1 MNLYLID
8 GTYELFRANFG
19 APPRTAPDGSP
30 VGAVAGL
37 MQSFLLLL
45 REEKP
50 DFIACAFDHVVESFR
65 NELFGG
71 YKTGEDVP
79 PDLFAQFVL
88 AEDASRALGIVTWPM
103 VEFEADDAIATAV
116 ARWKDDPAIERLV
129 VSSVD
134 KDLMNLVDGS
144 RVVLWDRRRGIT
156 YSEPDVVERFGVP
169 PSSIPDYLAL
179 VGDSADGIPGIPRW
193 GLRERPRRCRSTA
206 VWTPSPTRM
215 TTGPSP
221 FAAARR
227 SPKIWLRTS
236 RRRSCTEHWQLSG
249 RTSQSP
255 KVWTICDGRAF
266 RRRSTWASVTV
277 SASSVSKP
285 RLTSGGDVW
294 GAPPAGLEPTRLAPE
309 ASALSTELRGHVN
322 QATNI
327 SRGPCLNKVKV
338 ASPHSTLAEQLGCGS
353 T

>member
-30 VGAVAGL
+30 VGAVTGL
-37 MQSFLLLL
+37 MQSLLLLL

-65 NELFGG
+65 NELFAG

-88 AEDASRALGIVTWPM
+88 AEEASRALGIVTWPM

-129 VSSVD
+129 ICSVD

-156 YSEPDVVERFGVP
+156 YSEPDVIERFGVP

-193 GLRERPRRCRSTA
+193 GAKGT
-206 VWTPSPTRM
+206 
-215 TTGPSP
+215 
-221 FAAARR
+221 AAA
-227 SPKIWLRTS
+227 
-236 RRRSCTEHWQLSG
+236 LSEYG
-249 RTSQSP
+249 SLGSIP
-255 KVWTICDGRAF
+255 DSYDDWT
-266 RRRSTWASVTV
+266 VTV
-277 SASSVSKP
+277 RGGKTLGQNLAQNRQEAALYRKLATLRIDVPISESLYDLRWRGVPKP
-285 RLTSGGDVW
+285 EYLGLCDRL
-294 GAPPAGLEPTRLAPE
+294 GLERLKAAP
-309 ASALSTELRGHVN
+309 HKW
-322 QATNI
+322 Q
-327 SRGPCLNKVKV
+327 
-338 ASPHSTLAEQLGCGS
+338 
-353 T
+353 

>member
-79 PDLFAQFVL
+79 PDLFAQFEL
-88 AEDASRALGIVTWPM
+88 AEEASRALGIVTWPM

-129 VSSVD
+129 ICSVD
-134 KDLMNLVDGS
+134 KDLTNLVDGS

-156 YSEPDVVERFGVP
+156 YSEPDVSRT
-169 PSSIPDYLAL
+169 LR
-179 VGDSADGIPGIPRW
+179 SA
-193 GLRERPRRCRSTA
+193 
-206 VWTPSPTRM
+206 
-215 TTGPSP
+215 
-221 FAAARR
+221 
-227 SPKIWLRTS
+227 
-236 RRRSCTEHWQLSG
+236 
-249 RTSQSP
+249 
-255 KVWTICDGRAF
+255 AF
-266 RRRSTWASVTV
+266 VD
-277 SASSVSKP
+277 P
-285 RLTSGGDVW
+285 
-294 GAPPAGLEPTRLAPE
+294 
-309 ASALSTELRGHVN
+309 
-322 QATNI
+322 
-327 SRGPCLNKVKV
+327 
-338 ASPHSTLAEQLGCGS
+338 
-353 T
+353 

>member
-65 NELFGG
+65 NDLFEG

-79 PDLFAQFVL
+79 PDLFAQFEL
-88 AEDASRALGIVTWPM
+88 AEEASRSLGIATWPM

-116 ARWKDDPAIERLV
+116 SRWKDDPAIERLV
-129 VSSVD
+129 ICSVD
-134 KDLMNLVDGS
+134 KDLTNLVDGS

-156 YSEPDVVERFGVP
+156 YSEPDVIERFGVP

-193 GLRERPRRCRSTA
+193 GAKGT
-206 VWTPSPTRM
+206 
-215 TTGPSP
+215 
-221 FAAARR
+221 AAALSEYGNLDSIPDSYNDWTITVRGGKTLAR
-227 SPKIWLRTS
+227 NLAENRQAAALYRTLATLRTDVPIS
-236 RRRSCTEHWQLSG
+236 ETLEDLRWRG
-249 RTSQSP
+249 VP
-255 KVWTICDGRAF
+255 KPEYLGLCD
-266 RRRSTWASVTV
+266 
-277 SASSVSKP
+277 
-285 RLTSGGDVW
+285 RL
-294 GAPPAGLEPTRLAPE
+294 GLERLKAAP
-309 ASALSTELRGHVN
+309 HKW
-322 QATNI
+322 Q
-327 SRGPCLNKVKV
+327 
-338 ASPHSTLAEQLGCGS
+338 
-353 T
+353 

>member
-79 PDLFAQFVL
+79 PDLFAQFEL
-88 AEDASRALGIVTWPM
+88 AEEASRALGIVTWPM

-116 ARWKDDPAIERLV
+116 ARWKDDPAIQRLV
-129 VSSVD
+129 ICSVD
-134 KDLMNLVDGS
+134 KDLTNLVDGS

-156 YSEPDVVERFGVP
+156 YSEPDVIERFGVP

-193 GLRERPRRCRSTA
+193 GAKGTAAALSEYGSLDSIPDSYDGLDLARNHRS
-206 VWTPSPTRM
+206 
-215 TTGPSP
+215 
-221 FAAARR
+221 AAARH
-227 SPKIWLRTS
+227 SPKIWLCENRHRGGPIPEIGNS
-236 RRRSCTEHWQLSG
+236 QDRRAYLRKSG
-249 RTSQSP
+249 RSQMG
-255 KVWTICDGRAF
+255 TLTTFGGAF
-266 RRRSTWASVTV
+266 RSRSIWASATV
-277 SASSVSKP
+277 WAWRVSKP
-285 RLTSGGDVW
+285 RRTNGSDV
-294 GAPPAGLEPTRLAPE
+294 
-309 ASALSTELRGHVN
+309 
-322 QATNI
+322 
-327 SRGPCLNKVKV
+327 
-338 ASPHSTLAEQLGCGS
+338 
-353 T
+353 

>member
-37 MQSFLLLL
+37 IQSFLLLL
-45 REEKP
+45 REEEP

-65 NELFGG
+65 NDLFAG

-79 PDLFAQFVL
+79 PDLFAQFEL
-88 AEDASRALGIVTWPM
+88 AEEASRALGIVTWPM

-116 ARWKDDPAIERLV
+116 SRWKDDPAIQRLV
-129 VSSVD
+129 ICSVD

-179 VGDSADGIPGIPRW
+179 VGDSADSIPGIPRW
-193 GLRERPRRCRSTA
+193 GAKGTA
-206 VWTPSPTRM
+206 AV
-215 TTGPSP
+215 
-221 FAAARR
+221 
-227 SPKIWLRTS
+227 
-236 RRRSCTEHWQLSG
+236 LSEYG
-249 RTSQSP
+249 SLDRIPDSYED
-255 KVWTICDGRAF
+255 WTI
-266 RRRSTWASVTV
+266 TV
-277 SASSVSKP
+277 RGGKTLARNLAENREAADLYRKLATLRIDVPISESLDDLRWQGVPKTEFLGLCE
-285 RLTSGGDVW
+285 RL
-294 GAPPAGLEPTRLAPE
+294 GLERLKTAPHKW
-309 ASALSTELRGHVN
+309 R
-322 QATNI
+322 
-327 SRGPCLNKVKV
+327 
-338 ASPHSTLAEQLGCGS
+338 
-353 T
+353 

>member
-79 PDLFAQFVL
+79 PDLFAQFEL
-88 AEDASRALGIVTWPM
+88 AEEASRALGIVTWPM

-116 ARWKDDPAIERLV
+116 ARWKDDPAIQRLV
-129 VSSVD
+129 ICSVD

-156 YSEPDVVERFGVP
+156 YSEPDVIERFGVP

-193 GLRERPRRCRSTA
+193 GAKGT
-206 VWTPSPTRM
+206 
-215 TTGPSP
+215 
-221 FAAARR
+221 AAALSEYGSLDSIPDSYEDWTITVRGGKTLAR
-227 SPKIWLRTS
+227 NLAENRQAAALYRTLATLRTDV
-236 RRRSCTEHWQLSG
+236 LSP
-249 RTSQSP
+249 RPWKTS
-255 KVWTICDGRAF
+255 DGGAF
-266 RRRSTWASVTV
+266 RSRSIWASATV
-277 SASSVSKP
+277 WAWSVSKP
-285 RLTSGGDVW
+285 RRTNGSDV
-294 GAPPAGLEPTRLAPE
+294 
-309 ASALSTELRGHVN
+309 
-322 QATNI
+322 
-327 SRGPCLNKVKV
+327 
-338 ASPHSTLAEQLGCGS
+338 
-353 T
+353 